1 MPRSGILQEVPR
13 LKFSLVVA
21 TIGRT
26 TQLVRLFETL
36 RQQTCQSFE
45 VILVDQ
51 NSQGYLDEVIAPFY
65 AFFPLRHLRSKP
77 GLSRARNAALDH
89 IRGQIVAFPDDDC
102 WYQEDLLERVAD
114 TLATHP
120 NWDGLSG
127 IHADIEDPNGFSWCP
142 KTGGSLSPIN
152 LWHKSSSVTIFLRRA
167 VVERVGRFD
176 EDLGRGAGTGMTAA
190 EESEYLV
197 RALRL
202 GFSISYSHN
211 LCVFHRGSSAGDEL
225 QMSRV
230 FGDSKAFGY
239 VLRRHR
245 FPLWFVLYRATRSM
259 CGMAL
264 FWVRGNRTK
273 TQYYWLA
280 SQGLLF
286 GWLSIQQPR
295 TATRYKS
302 QLEHGGSDRL
312 LFSPEKDIGD

>member
-1 MPRSGILQEVPR
+1 MNEPRP
-13 LKFSLVVA
+13 KFSLVVA

-65 AFFPLRHLRSKP
+65 AFFPLRRLRSKP

-89 IRGQIVAFPDDDC
+89 VRGQIVVFPDDDC
-102 WYQEDLLERVAD
+102 WYQGNLLERVAE
-114 TLATHP
+114 TLARHP

-127 IHADIEDPNGFSWCP
+127 TYGDTENPNGFSWSP
-142 KTGGSLSPIN
+142 KTDGSLSPIN
-152 LWHKSSSVTIFLRRA
+152 LWRRSSSVTIFLRRA

-176 EDLGRGAGTGMTAA
+176 EDLGRGTGTGMTAS
-190 EESEYLV
+190 EDSEYLI
-197 RALRL
+197 RALRM
-202 GFSISYSHN
+202 GFFISYSHN
-211 LCVFHRGSSAGDEL
+211 LRVFHRGWRAGDEL
-225 QMSRV
+225 EMSRV

-245 FPLWFVLYRATRSM
+245 FPLWFVLYKATRSM

-264 FWVRGNRTK
+264 FLVRGNRRKTK
-273 TQYYWLA
+273 FYWFA
-280 SQGLLF
+280 SQGLVC

-295 TATRYKS
+295 TATRHES
-302 QLEHGGSDRL
+302 QLEHEGSDRV
-312 LFSPEKDIGD
+312 LFSPEKNIGD

>member
-1 MPRSGILQEVPR
+1 MHKSGIVQEVSPP
-13 LKFSLVVA
+13 KFSLVVA

-36 RQQTCQSFE
+36 REQTCQSFE

-77 GLSRARNAALDH
+77 GLSRARNAALEH

-102 WYQEDLLERVAD
+102 WYQQDLLERVAD
-114 TLATHP
+114 MLATHP

-127 IHADIEDPNGFSWCP
+127 IHADTEAPNEFSWRP
-142 KTGGSLSPIN
+142 RTGGSLSPIN
-152 LWHKSSSVTIFLRRA
+152 LWYQSSSVTIFLRRA
-167 VVERVGRFD
+167 VVERVGEFD
-176 EDLGRGAGTGMTAA
+176 EDLGRGADTGMTAA

-202 GFSISYSHN
+202 GFSISYSHD
-211 LCVFHRGSSAGDEL
+211 LCVFHRGWRAGDQL
-225 QMSRV
+225 PMSRV
-230 FGDSKAFGY
+230 FGDSKAIGY

-264 FWVRGNRTK
+264 SWVRGNRTK
-273 TQYYWLA
+273 THFYWLA
-280 SQGLLF
+280 SQGLLY
-286 GWLSIQQPR
+286 GWLSNQQPT
-295 TATRYKS
+295 TATRHES
-302 QLEHGGSDRL
+302 QVEHGGSDRL

>member
-1 MPRSGILQEVPR
+1 MNEPRPQ
-13 LKFSLVVA
+13 FSLVVA

-65 AFFPLRHLRSKP
+65 AFFPLRHLQSKP

-89 IRGQIVAFPDDDC
+89 IRGHIVAFPDDDC
-102 WYQEDLLERVAD
+102 WYQEDLLERVAN

-120 NWDGLSG
+120 KWDGISG
-127 IHADIEDPNGFSWCP
+127 MHADTEDPNRFSWCP

-152 LWHKSSSVTIFLRRA
+152 LWHRSSSVTIFLRRA
-167 VVERVGRFD
+167 VVETVGRFD

-190 EESEYLV
+190 EESEYII
-197 RALRL
+197 RALLL

-211 LCVFHRGSSAGDEL
+211 LCVFHGGLKAGDEL
-225 QMSRV
+225 QISRV

-245 FPLWFVLYRATRSM
+245 FPLWFVLYRATKSM

-264 FWVRGNRTK
+264 FGVRGNWRK

-280 SQGLLF
+280 FQGLLF

-295 TATRYKS
+295 TATRHESHVKH
-302 QLEHGGSDRL
+302 EGSDRS
-312 LFSPEKDIGD
+312 LFSKEKDIGD

>member
-1 MPRSGILQEVPR
+1 MLKSGMFQEVPR
-13 LKFSLVVA
+13 PKFSLVVA

-26 TQLVRLFETL
+26 TQLARLFETL

-51 NSQGYLDEVIAPFY
+51 NSQEYLDEVIAPFY
-65 AFFPLRHLRSKP
+65 TFFPLRHVRSKP

-102 WYQEDLLERVAD
+102 WYQEDFLERVAD
-114 TLATHP
+114 TFAIHP

-127 IHADIEDPNGFSWCP
+127 VYADTEGPNGFSTFP
-142 KTGGSLSPIN
+142 KSGRSLSPIN
-152 LWHKSSSVTIFLRRA
+152 LWRRSSSVTIFLRRV

-176 EDLGRGAGTGMTAA
+176 EDLGRGTGTGMTAA
-190 EESEYLV
+190 EDAEYLI
-197 RALRL
+197 RALLL

-211 LCVFHRGSSAGDEL
+211 LCVFHRAWRAGDEL

-239 VLRRHR
+239 VLRRHK
-245 FPLWFVLYRATRSM
+245 FPLWFVLYKATRTM
-259 CGMAL
+259 CGVAL
-264 FWVRGNRTK
+264 FWVLGNRTK
-273 TQYYWLA
+273 AQYYWLA
-280 SQGLLF
+280 FQGLLF

-295 TATRYKS
+295 TATWHES
-302 QLEHGGSDRL
+302 HVEHRGSDRL
-312 LFSPEKDIGD
+312 LFSPEKDI